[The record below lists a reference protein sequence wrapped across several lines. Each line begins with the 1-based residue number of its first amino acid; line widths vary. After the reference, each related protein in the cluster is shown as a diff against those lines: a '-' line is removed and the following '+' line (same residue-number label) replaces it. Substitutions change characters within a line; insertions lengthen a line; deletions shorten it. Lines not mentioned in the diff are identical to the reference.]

1 MIYMAAL
8 IPHTITML
16 KLFGCL
22 LVLTTLRVAAAI
34 DGVAPE
40 DEDQL
45 CTETLPAAGVFSRP
59 YYPTN
64 IKVLMDSYNY
74 ETLLPPQQN
83 PVWQQVDL
91 DTNNPT
97 GETTNVS
104 L

>member
-16 KLFGCL
+16 KLLGCL
-22 LVLTTLRVAAAI
+22 LVLTTLREAAAI
-34 DGVAPE
+34 DGVAPG

-45 CTETLPAAGVFSRP
+45 CTETLQAAGVFSRP

-91 DTNNPT
+91 DTNNPPGT
-97 GETTNVS
+97 TTNVS